1 MMTLTVL
8 VLHVMALI
16 LLSSALWTNI
26 VITSLW
32 VIGDIRSFK
41 SLALIWQL
49 KVLPHPHKHFTC
61 ERSPLGSTLTGQCLP
76 VVSYTAPRKHLVVH
90 TKDHLECFSQIKPWA
105 ATHSF
110 VHPFPASDVT
120 AVPVTQ
126 TCSLCIRMGCGNCVC
141 LLGTT

>member
-61 ERSPLGSTLTGQCLP
+61 EWSPLGSTLTGQCLP

-90 TKDHLECFSQIKPWA
+90 TTDHLECFS
-105 ATHSF
+105 
-110 VHPFPASDVT
+110 
-120 AVPVTQ
+120 
-126 TCSLCIRMGCGNCVC
+126 N
-141 LLGTT
+141 